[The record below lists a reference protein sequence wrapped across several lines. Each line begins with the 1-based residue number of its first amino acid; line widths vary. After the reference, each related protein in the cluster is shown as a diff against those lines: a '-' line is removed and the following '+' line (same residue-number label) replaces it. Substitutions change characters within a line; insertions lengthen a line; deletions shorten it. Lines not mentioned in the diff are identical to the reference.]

1 MTINLDD
8 ILDFSFLSLAIILSF
23 FIDNINQIISSI
35 TYEFLSNTLSLA
47 IQFMVLLGLIY
58 KMRKFKK
65 K

>member
-1 MTINLDD
+1 MTLNLDD
-8 ILDFSFLSLAIILSF
+8 IVDFSFLSLAIMLSF

-47 IQFMVLLGLIY
+47 IQFTVLLGLIY

>member
-1 MTINLDD
+1 MTLNLDD

-23 FIDNINQIISSI
+23 FIDNINEIISSI

-58 KMRKFKK
+58 KMKKFKK